1 MNRFDRALGLLLIL
15 RSGRTHSATAL
26 AQRFGVSP
34 RTIYRDIE
42 TLAAVGV
49 PVYAENGRAGGFR
62 LVEGYFLP
70 PITFS
75 VGEAVSLLTGLALL
89 GRLRVRPF
97 SADLAAAG
105 DKLLAA
111 LPDHRRAALA
121 GLANVI
127 AFEPLPHDSF
137 HPEPGEPPPAPVPD
151 SVEGQ
156 IITTFLQSI
165 LDQRAVQISYLR
177 AGGFAARPQPL
188 APVGLLWDRDLW
200 YLVGRRLDRDEP
212 PRLWRADRVQAITT
226 LSAPLTPTAPDAL
239 TQLLGRRWL
248 TGAMAQWAASAP
260 VTIRLTPAQAER
272 LQRDWYYGHAQFAP
286 DPAGDGV
293 VMTYGEV
300 DPQLAFALVRWLG
313 AGAELLTPA
322 AWRADLAADL
332 RALLLPYTEQP

>member
-1 MNRFDRALGLLLIL
+1 MNRFDRALGILLLL

-26 AQRFGVSP
+26 AQRLGVTP

-97 SADLAAAG
+97 GADLAAAG

-111 LPDHRRAALA
+111 LPDQRRTALA

-137 HPEPGEPPPAPVPD
+137 HPEPGEPPLPGAD
-151 SVEGQ
+151 TAEGQ
-156 IITTFLQSI
+156 VITTFLQSL
-165 LDQRAVQISYLR
+165 LDEQAVEMHYLR
-177 AGGFAARPQPL
+177 AGGLAARAHTL

-200 YLVGRRLDRDEP
+200 YLVGRRLDHGAEA
-212 PRLWRADRVQAITT
+212 PRLWRADRVQAIHA
-226 LSAPLTPTAPDAL
+226 LARPLPPAPPFDLA
-239 TQLLGRRWL
+239 QLAGRRWL
-248 TGAMAQWAASAP
+248 SEAMAEWAASFP
-260 VTIRLTPAQAER
+260 VTIRLTAGQAER

-293 VMTYGEV
+293 LMTYGEV

-313 AGAELLTPA
+313 PGAELLTPE
-322 AWRADLAADL
+322 AWRGDFAAEL
-332 RALLLPYTEQP
+332 RALLAPYAE

>member
-1 MNRFDRALGLLLIL
+1 MNRFDRALGILLLL

-26 AQRFGVSP
+26 AQRFGVAP

-111 LPDHRRAALA
+111 LPDQRRAALA

-137 HPEPGEPPPAPVPD
+137 HPEPGEPPTALPD
-151 SVEGQ
+151 AATAEGQ
-156 IITTFLQSI
+156 AITTFLQSI
-165 LDQRAVQISYLR
+165 LDGQPVELHYLR
-177 AGGFAARPQPL
+177 AGGLAARAHTL

-200 YLVGRRLDRDEP
+200 YLVGRRIDKDEA
-212 PRLWRADRVQAITT
+212 PRLWRADRVQAIRS
-226 LSAPLTPTAPDAL
+226 LAQPLPPAPPFDLA
-239 TQLLGRRWL
+239 QLAGRRWL
-248 TGAMAQWAASAP
+248 TEAMDQWGASFP
-260 VTIRLTPAQAER
+260 VTIRLTAAQAER
-272 LQRDWYYGHAQFAP
+272 LQRDWYYGHAHYAP

-293 VMTYGEV
+293 MMTYGEV

-313 AGAELLTPA
+313 PGAELLTPE
-322 AWRADLAADL
+322 AWRADFAAGL
-332 RALLLPYTEQP
+332 RALLAPYAAE